1 MSSFIAAAA
10 RLLDLWPTN
19 CLLAVLLTVHY
30 CCDQEMNFD
39 SNLKRNVSIMRVL
52 LILLSCKFRTRQQTH
67 SITIR
72 SDISSVSPMSEFC
85 HWNFLPWDPC
95 PHGSSK
101 LRRWISSSQ
110 PYPASD
116 SSIPLYTIRPL
127 GFSSLGSAHSISS
140 LIQLLTLVV

>member
-1 MSSFIAAAA
+1 MSLLLL
-10 RLLDLWPTN
+10 LLDFLN
-19 CLLAVLLTVHY
+19 CGCCVCVHSVYYY

-39 SNLKRNVSIMRVL
+39 SDLKRNVSIMRVL
-52 LILLSCKFRTRQQTH
+52 FILLSSKFRARQQTH
-67 SITIR
+67 SINIR
-72 SDISSVSPMSEFC
+72 SDISYVSPMSEFR

-95 PHGSSK
+95 PQGLSK

-116 SSIPLYTIRPL
+116 SSIPLYSIRPL

-140 LIQLLTLVV
+140 LIQLLTLAV